1 MNAGKP
7 METLIA
13 ELFAMRTTLHRMHLA
28 TQSFAQHVAL
38 GELYE
43 TIVELAD
50 SIAEIYQGQY
60 GKLHMN
66 DIKPQEETDPIKYVA
81 SMAQWSQHAKELID
95 KNDTHLLNEWDAIIS
110 AIFRTKYKL
119 EHLR

>member
-1 MNAGKP
+1 MNTGKP

-43 TIVELAD
+43 TIVDLAD
-50 SIAEIYQGQY
+50 GIAEIYQGKY

-66 DIKPQEETDPIKYVA
+66 DIKPQEETDPIKFVA
-81 SMAQWSQHAKELID
+81 GMAIWSEHAKELID
-95 KNDTHLLNEWDAIIS
+95 KNDTHLLNEWDAVIA
-110 AIFRTKYKL
+110 AIYRTKYKL